1 MANSR
6 RRFPVGKNTAIF
18 LILLAK
24 NKANTNATLLSESE
38 FGLWFRHKCVRY
50 FNKNSQMDE
59 IAALI
64 SQVDDLLIGWR
75 ASASVMD
82 YKKIHKNLIQGIHI
96 HCQQIGSQL
105 GVIFLA
111 ACRRCK
117 MAKMR

>member
-1 MANSR
+1 MDNV
-6 RRFPVGKNTAIF
+6 PMEYGKQQAALSGWGKYGNFNIVSE
-18 LILLAK
+18 

-82 YKKIHKNLIQGIHI
+82 YKNTQNLIQG
-96 HCQQIGSQL
+96 S
-105 GVIFLA
+105 IFIA
-111 ACRRCK
+111 SK
-117 MAKMR
+117 